1 MSNVTQISC
10 NFCGKGRSQVDKLIV
25 GNEAG
30 ICNEC
35 LDLCANILDKE
46 RMDKLRKD
54 KKFEKILD
62 PVKIKE
68 HLDQFVIGQDQAK
81 ITLAV
86 GVVNHFKR
94 ILLNP
99 KIELE
104 KSNILMFG
112 PSGSGKTLLA
122 RTVAKFLN
130 IPFVIAD
137 ATTLTEAGYVGEDV
151 ESVIS
156 RLFSEAEYDVERCE
170 QGIVFID
177 EIDKISRKSESATLT
192 RDVSGEGVQQA
203 LLKLI
208 EGTKCKVSSGN
219 NKKHP
224 NLEQIE
230 INTEKILF
238 IAGGAFTE
246 LDDIIAKRQNK
257 KGIGFGASVDIG
269 KLDRSATEP
278 DDFLKYGMI
287 PEFTGRFPVV
297 TYTNNLSKSDL
308 IDILI
313 KPKNSLILQMQFYFE
328 ADDIELVFEQAAVDA
343 IAEQAYNMQTG
354 ARGLK
359 NILEKLLNPYMYV
372 LPTLKAQG
380 IEKIEINERT
390 VKYNEPAI
398 FKEKNK

>member
-10 NFCGKGRSQVDKLIV
+10 NFCGKNRSQVDKLIV

-46 RMDKLRKD
+46 RMEKLRKD
-54 KKFEKILD
+54 AKFEKILD

-81 ITLAV
+81 VTLAV

-99 KIELE
+99 KIDVE

-112 PSGSGKTLLA
+112 PSGSGKTLLV
-122 RTVAKFLN
+122 RTIAKFLN

-156 RLFSEAEYDVERCE
+156 RLLSEAEYDVERCE

-203 LLKLI
+203 LLKLV
-208 EGTKCKVSSGN
+208 EGTKCKVSAGT

-230 INTEKILF
+230 VNTEKILF

-257 KGIGFGASVDIG
+257 KGIGFGASVDRG
-269 KLDRSATEP
+269 DLDRSATEP
-278 DDFLKYGMI
+278 DDFLKFGMI

-297 TYTNNLSKSDL
+297 TYTNDLSKSDL
-308 IDILI
+308 IDILT
-313 KPKNSLILQMQFYFE
+313 KPKNSLIKQMQFYFE
-328 ADDIELVFEQAAVDA
+328 ADDIELIFERSAIDT

-359 NILEKLLNPYMYV
+359 NILEKLLNPYMFV

-398 FKEKNK
+398 FKEKTK